1 MPQKNGYSFEYPFVD
16 LSAISLQVALE
27 HQEEVVYLEALHLQE
42 VVAYLLVEV
51 TAFHQVVGGAL
62 HLQEVVAYLQVGVAA
77 FHQVVVGALH
87 HLEVV
92 A

>member
-1 MPQKNGYSFEYPFVD
+1 MD

-62 HLQEVVAYLQVGVAA
+62 HLREVVAYPQVGVAA

-87 HLEVV
+87 RREVV
-92 A
+92 AWRQGAGVVAA

>member
-1 MPQKNGYSFEYPFVD
+1 
-16 LSAISLQVALE
+16 VAWEL
-27 HQEEVVYLEALHLQE
+27 QEEVVCRLAEA
-42 VVAYLLVEV
+42 A
-51 TAFHQVVGGAL
+51 AFHQVVGAL
-62 HLQEVVAYLQVGVAA
+62 HLREVVAYLQVGVAA

>member
-1 MPQKNGYSFEYPFVD
+1 VD

-42 VVAYLLVEV
+42 VVAYLQVGV
-51 TAFHQVVGGAL
+51 AAFHQVVGVAL

>member
-1 MPQKNGYSFEYPFVD
+1 MV

-27 HQEEVVYLEALHLQE
+27 HQVEVVYLEALHHRK
-42 VVAYLLVEV
+42 VVACRQVGGA
-51 TAFHQVVGGAL
+51 AFHQVVVGAL
-62 HLQEVVAYLQVGVAA
+62 HRREVVAYPQVGVAA

-87 HLEVV
+87 HLEVG